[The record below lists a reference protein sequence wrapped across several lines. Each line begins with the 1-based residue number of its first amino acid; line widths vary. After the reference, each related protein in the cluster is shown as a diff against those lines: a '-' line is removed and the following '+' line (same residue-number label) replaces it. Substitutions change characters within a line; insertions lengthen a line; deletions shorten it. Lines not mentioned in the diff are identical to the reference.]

1 MMSHDAVAG
10 TGRDG
15 SGFLPS

>member
-1 MMSHDAVAG
+1 MSHDAVAG